1 MKALALLLTSLTATA
16 LTAQEPAKPAE
27 EEHPPR
33 RRVVLPTEEQPTPAR
48 KAQEP
53 AKPADE
59 EGQPRRRVVLPTEEQ
74 LSPAPA
80 VTPEMEAAFTT
91 TLTNAVFDGK
101 FCMIENGRLGA
112 DKEEKYTIVSVEKQD
127 GNNWVINARIQYGA
141 INFTAPV
148 PVVVKWAGDTPVIIV
163 DNIGFPGTAKY
174 SARVMVYKDTYAGTW
189 SGGDHGGMMQGVIT
203 RAPAEEKKPAEKKD

>member
-16 LTAQEPAKPAE
+16 LTAQEPAKPADDE
-27 EEHPPR
+27 PPTR
-33 RRVVLPTEEQPTPAR
+33 RRVVLADGSEPGPGPA
-48 KAQEP
+48 
-53 AKPADE
+53 
-59 EGQPRRRVVLPTEEQ
+59 VT
-74 LSPAPA
+74 PA
-80 VTPEMEAAFTT
+80 VTPEMEAAFKT